1 MGRCSVRFTKMQ
13 GLGND
18 FIVYRDG
25 EVPSAIRAAELCRR
39 GSGIGADGLIIP
51 LPSEKADV
59 AMLLI
64 NSDGSVAPMC
74 GNGIRCF
81 ARFVYEQGIVKT
93 PEMTIETPSGIRRA
107 ELIFRGGSAA
117 GARVDMGAP
126 LLNKPDIPMQGSGK
140 CQLERITAGDREF
153 TFSAAN
159 TGAPHI
165 AVFDSASEA
174 DIIKY
179 GPLLERH
186 PLFPKGV
193 NVNFVEALPGGRL
206 FVRTW
211 ERGCGRTLACGTGSC
226 AAVVL
231 SSLAGLCGRSA
242 TVKLALG
249 ELMIDWAEDGRV
261 YMTGPA
267 ERVFEGEV

>member
-1 MGRCSVRFTKMQ
+1 MQ

-18 FIVYRDG
+18 FIIYKSG
-25 EVPSAIRAAELCRR
+25 EVPSAERAAGLCRR
-39 GSGIGADGLIIP
+39 GSGIGADGLMIP
-51 LPSEKADV
+51 LPSDRADI

-81 ARFVYEQGIVKT
+81 ARFVYEEGMVRT
-93 PEMTIETPSGIRRA
+93 PEMTIETPAGVRRA
-107 ELIFRGGSAA
+107 ELIFKGGSVC

-126 LLNKPDIPMQGSGK
+126 LLGRPDIPMQGSGE
-140 CQLERITAGDREF
+140 CHMERITAGGREF
-153 TFSAAN
+153 TFSAVN

-165 AVFDSASEA
+165 VVFDSATEA

-186 PLFPKGV
+186 AMFPKGV
-193 NVNFVEALPGGRL
+193 NVNFVEVMPDGSL

-226 AAVVL
+226 AAVV
-231 SSLAGLCGRSA
+231 SASLAGLCGRSA